1 MSNEEVLKWEIKAHL
16 DLQSGRDNWNF
27 WTHNENV
34 GFDKLILTGYSE
46 RSMKRDKQSGWLLCG
61 NGYISG
67 YKYKW

>member
-1 MSNEEVLKWEIKAHL
+1 MGNKSTLRLTIRKRH
-16 DLQSGRDNWNF
+16 WNF

-34 GFDKLILTGYSE
+34 GFDNLILTGYIE